1 MLNFLKKIN
10 HIRLKR
16 RNLIKL
22 RRREGEFIK
31 FGPNAKAI
39 YVQTKQGDF
48 LVDPRDNFVTK
59 KLLNDGEYS
68 QHEIK
73 LASRFLKKNS
83 YCLLLGGHIGSLVIP
98 LAKLCKELTVFEA
111 NPYSFELLNKNL
123 LLNEI
128 NNVRRYNKAVNH
140 ENKPLKFLISK
151 DNSGGSKRLPLVRA
165 SGYFY
170 DNPEEIKVDGIIL
183 DNFLKHK
190 IFDLIFVDIEGSEY
204 FAFKGMQKIFKQS
217 KVLITEFV
225 PHHLKYVSSVSVE
238 DFWTTLK
245 PHFNYLYVPDLNK
258 VFKGSGNIV
267 QQLTFMF
274 NNDKSYDNI
283 VFLKTNVFFD
293 LND

>member
-1 MLNFLKKIN
+1 MFSLLKRIN
-10 HIRLKR
+10 RSRLKR
-16 RNLIKL
+16 RNLKKL
-22 RRREGEFIK
+22 RSRENELIK

-39 YVQTKQGDF
+39 FVETKQGNF
-48 LVDPRDNFVTK
+48 LVDLRDNFVAK

-73 LASRFLKKNS
+73 LASRFLKKDS
-83 YCLLLGGHIGSLVIP
+83 YCLVLGGHIGSLVIP

-111 NPYSFELLNKNL
+111 NPDSFELLNKNL
-123 LLNEI
+123 LLNKI
-128 NNVRRYNKAVNH
+128 YNVEAFNKAVNN

-151 DNSGGSKRLPLVRA
+151 DNSGGSKRLPLIKA

-170 DNPEEIKVDGIIL
+170 DNPTEIKVDGIIL
-183 DNFLKHK
+183 DNFLRHK
-190 IFDLIFVDIEGSEY
+190 FFDLIFVDIEGSEY

-238 DFWTTLK
+238 DFWGTLK

-258 VFKGSGNIV
+258 FFKGSSNIV
-267 QQLTFMF
+267 KQLTLMF
-274 NNDKSYDNI
+274 NNNKSYDNI
-283 VFLKTNVFFD
+283 VFLKTSIF
-293 LND
+293 